1 MNSLPDIEEVKDKS
15 IKKGTNA
22 FRVYKMLSAS
32 ERQSKRGQYL
42 FLTQTQRHI
51 QTGGPGCILEIP
63 VNTLKNYH
71 ML

>member
-32 ERQSKRGQYL
+32 ERQTKKGKWFSESLAAGRQAA
-42 FLTQTQRHI
+42 
-51 QTGGPGCILEIP
+51 
-63 VNTLKNYH
+63 
-71 ML
+71 